1 MENAKQ
7 ILHKWIM
14 FNDEPIYIH
23 EINDDVCE
31 IYDQYGEDWT
41 LDMSELDNDAELI
54 IVKRPEFAVDDV
66 VFSTEFQEILMIAE
80 VDTNDYYIP
89 YKLSNNEWSTPFDLQ
104 VIKSS
109 YHLS

>member
-1 MENAKQ
+1 MLNAKP

-41 LDMSELDNDAELI
+41 LDMLELDNEAELV
-54 IVKRPEFAVDDV
+54 IVKRPEFVVDDV

-80 VDTNDYYIP
+80 VDTNNYYIP
-89 YKLSNNEWSTPFDLQ
+89 YKLSNGEWSTPFDLQ
-104 VIKSS
+104 TIT
-109 YHLS
+109 Y